1 MSIPEL
7 VITDSGEI
15 CLVKSYRIVRKNIRN
30 LCTWMALQSLYLY
43 GEVTRYINDITN
55 EYISAPES
63 PVDTPPV
70 RVTRES
76 SAFIGPNVDEHVIS
90 ASITHLSTG
99 ESYDILEL
107 LQSLAGYP
115 TAQDVISSY
124 EVASLSPEEY
134 GVDII
139 TSSGNSR
146 HFRNDDIIDNMESG
160 EEGDDAESEGD
171 EQGNLTQ
178 RIVKPSSES
187 SLDSDSSNVSM

>member
-1 MSIPEL
+1 MSIADF

-43 GEVTRYINDITN
+43 GEVTRYLNDITN
-55 EYISAPES
+55 EYISTPES

-107 LQSLAGYP
+107 LQSLTGYP

-124 EVASLSPEEY
+124 EVASFSPEEY

-146 HFRNDDIIDNMESG
+146 HFRNADVIDDMESG
-160 EEGDDAESEGD
+160 EEGGDAESESD

-178 RIVKPSSES
+178 RIVKPTSES
-187 SLDSDSSNVSM
+187 SLDSDSSNVSV

>member
-1 MSIPEL
+1 MSIAEL

-43 GEVTRYINDITN
+43 GEVTRYLNDITN

-90 ASITHLSTG
+90 ASITHRSTG
-99 ESYDILEL
+99 ESYDVLEL
-107 LQSLAGYP
+107 LQSLTGYP
-115 TAQDVISSY
+115 TAKDVISSY
-124 EVASLSPEEY
+124 EDASLSPDEY

-146 HFRNDDIIDNMESG
+146 HFRNDDVIDDMESG
-160 EEGDDAESEGD
+160 EEDDDAESESD
-171 EQGNLTQ
+171 KKENLTQ
-178 RIVKPSSES
+178 RIVKPTSES
-187 SLDSDSSNVSM
+187 SLDSDSSNVSV